1 MAELVE
7 SRTQSSHTQKV
18 VDVHRD
24 TQLASFR
31 FDREMEVDCG
41 SMTKGDV
48 CMAQERLHVCGFV

>member
-7 SRTQSSHTQKV
+7 SQTRSSHTQKV

-24 TQLASFR
+24 TPLASFR

-48 CMAQERLHVCGFV
+48 CMA